1 MEDCMELVYLR
12 TFVESL
18 EAGSFSKAADLLCV
32 TQSAVSRRIKFLED
46 QYGYA
51 LLDRTGP
58 VLVPTEAGKIV
69 LDKARQLLSI
79 ENELLK
85 GLKGIGK
92 REGLSFCCTPGF
104 GTAFLPRVV
113 RELLQ
118 TSSEMHNMQFFL
130 DMPDAVLAGVQDG
143 RFDIGLL
150 EHCEQ
155 FDFSEL
161 QTVVLPDDD
170 VVFVSAPSLA
180 IPAGN
185 VSVDVLSRF
194 TLFSRRE
201 ECCSTKFLAY
211 NLKNIGLSD
220 AVFPSQ
226 VIFDDLHQII
236 TSTIDGLGV
245 AFTARSL
252 ISEHIAAGTLRA
264 HHVPG
269 FMHARKRTVVLR
281 PCFVRHPLADLLLK
295 EIQNCFK

>member
-1 MEDCMELVYLR
+1 MELVYLR

-18 EAGSFSKAADLLCV
+18 EAGSFSKAADTLCV

-46 QYGYA
+46 QYGYP
-51 LLDRTGP
+51 LLDRSGP
-58 VLVPTEAGKIV
+58 VLVATEAGKIV

-79 ENELLK
+79 EDELLK

-92 REGLSFCCTPGF
+92 RDGLSFCCTPGF

-130 DMPDAVLAGVQDG
+130 DMPDQVLAGVQDG

-161 QTVVLPDDD
+161 QVLQLPDDD
-170 VVFVSAPSLA
+170 VLFVSAPALD
-180 IPAGN
+180 IPSGEVTVAQLGQH
-185 VSVDVLSRF
+185 
-194 TLFSRRE
+194 TLFSRRA
-201 ECCSTKFLAY
+201 ECCSTKFLSF
-211 NLKNIGLSD
+211 NLKKIGLD
-220 AVFPSQ
+220 ETAFPSR
-226 VIFDDLHQII
+226 VVYDDLHQII
-236 TSTIDGLGV
+236 SSTVDGLGV

-252 ISEHIAAGTLRA
+252 VADQIAAGKLRS
-264 HHVPG
+264 HQVHG
-269 FMHARKRTVVLR
+269 FMHTRKRSLVFR
-281 PCFVRHPLADLLLK
+281 PCFVSNPLADLL
-295 EIQNCFK
+295 IQEVQRCFE

>member
-1 MEDCMELVYLR
+1 MELVYLR
-12 TFVESL
+12 TFVESV
-18 EAGSFSKAADLLCV
+18 EVGSFSKAAEMLCV

-69 LDKARQLLSI
+69 LDKARQLLNI
-79 ENELLK
+79 EDELLK

-130 DMPDAVLAGVQDG
+130 DMPDTVLAGVQEG

-161 QTVVLPDDD
+161 KTVQLPDDD
-170 VVFVSAPSLA
+170 VLFISSPKLN
-180 IPAGN
+180 IPAGD
-185 VSVDVLSRF
+185 VSVEQLGCH
-194 TLFSRRE
+194 TLFSRRA
-201 ECCSTKFLAY
+201 ECCSTKFLAF

-220 AVFPSQ
+220 AAFPSR

-236 TSTIDGLGV
+236 ASTVDGMGV

-252 ISEHIAAGTLRA
+252 VDEQIASGVLRA
-264 HHVPG
+264 HHIPG

-295 EIQNCFK
+295 EIQSCFD

>member
-1 MEDCMELVYLR
+1 MELVYLR
-12 TFVESL
+12 TFVESV
-18 EAGSFSKAADLLCV
+18 EVGSFSKAADLLCV

-51 LLDRTGP
+51 LLDRSGP

-79 ENELLK
+79 EDDLLK

-118 TSSEMHNMQFFL
+118 ASSEMHNMQFFL
-130 DMPDAVLAGVQDG
+130 DMPDLVLAGVQDG

-161 QTVVLPDDD
+161 QTVDLPDDE
-170 VVFVSAPSLA
+170 VVFVSAPKLEIPSGFVPVESL
-180 IPAGN
+180 G
-185 VSVDVLSRF
+185 RF

-201 ECCSTKFLAY
+201 ECCSTKFLSF
-211 NLKNIGLSD
+211 NLKKTGLDD
-220 AVFPSQ
+220 AAFPSR
-226 VIFDDLHQII
+226 IIYDDLHQII
-236 TSTIDGLGV
+236 ASTVDGLGV

-252 ISEHIAAGTLRA
+252 VAEHISSGSLLV
-264 HHVPG
+264 HHIPG
-269 FMHARKRTVVLR
+269 FLHARKRTLVLR
-281 PCFVRHPLADLLLK
+281 PCFVKHPLADLLLR
-295 EIQNCFK
+295 EIYRCFE

>member
-1 MEDCMELVYLR
+1 MELVYLR
-12 TFVESL
+12 TFVQSV
-18 EAGSFSKAADLLCV
+18 EAGSFSKAAEVLCV

-46 QYGYA
+46 QYGYS

-69 LDKARQLLSI
+69 LDKARQLLNI
-79 ENELLK
+79 EDELLK

-104 GTAFLPRVV
+104 GTAFLPRIV

-130 DMPDAVLAGVQDG
+130 DMPDLVLDGIQDG

-161 QTVVLPDDD
+161 TTIDLPDDE
-170 VVFVSAPSLA
+170 VVFVSAPKLGV
-180 IPAGN
+180 PAG
-185 VSVDVLSRF
+185 DVQVELLGCH
-194 TLFSRRE
+194 TLFSRRA
-201 ECCSTKFLAY
+201 ECCSTKFLSF
-211 NLKNIGLSD
+211 NLKKIGLND
-220 AVFPSQ
+220 AVFPSR
-226 VIFDDLHQII
+226 IIYDDLHQII
-236 TSTIDGLGV
+236 ASTVDGLGI

-252 ISEHIAAGTLRA
+252 VNEQISSGTLRA
-264 HHVPG
+264 HHVQG
-269 FMHARKRTVVLR
+269 FRHARKRTLVVR
-281 PCFVRHPLADLLLK
+281 PCFVSHPLADILIR
-295 EIQNCFK
+295 EVQRCFE

>member
-1 MEDCMELVYLR
+1 MESVYLR
-12 TFVESL
+12 TFVESV
-18 EAGSFSKAADLLCV
+18 ETGSFSKAAYSLCV

-46 QYGYA
+46 QYGYS
-51 LLDRTGP
+51 LLDRSGP

-79 ENELLK
+79 EGELLK

-104 GTAFLPRVV
+104 GTAFLPGVV

-130 DMPDAVLAGVQDG
+130 DMPELVLAGVQDG
-143 RFDIGLL
+143 RYDIGLL

-161 QTVVLPDDD
+161 QLIQLPDDD
-170 VVFVSAPSLA
+170 VLFISSPRLA
-180 IPAGN
+180 IPAGD
-185 VSVDVLSRF
+185 VSIDLLGRY

-201 ECCSTKFLAY
+201 ECCSTKFLSF
-211 NLKNIGLSD
+211 NLKRLGLD
-220 AVFPSQ
+220 DTAFPSR
-226 VIFDDLHQII
+226 IIYDDLHQII
-236 TSTIDGLGV
+236 ASTVDGLGIT
-245 AFTARSL
+245 FTARSL
-252 ISEHIAAGTLRA
+252 VTEHIAAGTLRA

-269 FMHARKRTVVLR
+269 FMHGRKRTIVLSR
-281 PCFVRHPLADLLLK
+281 CFVKHSLADLLLK
-295 EIQNCFK
+295 EIRNCFD